1 VKNMSVHD
9 DEHRTLAI
17 EAANAA
23 QRVLFLFELEDSSD
37 HRPRDAIAAI
47 RAWAHGG
54 ISVAEARSAAFSA
67 NSAAGDARSKAAS
80 AAARAAGH
88 AAATAS
94 AAPHALQAEQFALEA
109 ERLSGRMP
117 AAA

>member
-1 VKNMSVHD
+1 MSVHD

-37 HRPRDAIAAI
+37 HRPRDAIATI
-47 RAWAHGG
+47 RAWTHGG
-54 ISVAEARSAAFSA
+54 VSVSEARAASFSA
-67 NSAAGDARSKAAS
+67 NSAAHDARSKAAR

-88 AAATAS
+88 AAATAYV
-94 AAPHALQAEQFALEA
+94 ATHAVQAEDAAVKA
-109 ERLSGRMP
+109 ERLAHRRP
-117 AAA
+117 AMA

>member
-1 VKNMSVHD
+1 MSVHD

-23 QRVLFLFELEDSSD
+23 GRVLYLFELDDSSD

-54 ISVAEARSAAFSA
+54 ISVSEARAAAFSA
-67 NSAAGDARSKAAS
+67 NSAAADARTKSAR

-88 AAATAS
+88 AAATAYV
-94 AAPHALQAEQFALEA
+94 AAHA
-109 ERLSGRMP
+109 ERAEDLALKAEKLAHRHPVM
-117 AAA
+117 A

>member
-1 VKNMSVHD
+1 MSVHD

-54 ISVAEARSAAFSA
+54 ITVNEARAAAFSA
-67 NSAAGDARSKAAS
+67 NSAAVDAHSKTAR
-80 AAARAAGH
+80 AAARAAAH
-88 AAATAS
+88 AAATAHI
-94 AAPHALQAEQFALEA
+94 ALHADKAEELACEA
-109 ERLSGRMP
+109 ERAAHRRP
-117 AAA
+117 AMA

>member
-1 VKNMSVHD
+1 MSVHD

-23 QRVLFLFELEDSSD
+23 GRVLYLFELEDSSD
-37 HRPRDAIAAI
+37 HRPRDAIATI

-54 ISVAEARSAAFSA
+54 VSVSEARAAAFSA
-67 NSAAGDARSKAAS
+67 NSAAADARTKAAR

-88 AAATAS
+88 AAATAYVAS
-94 AAPHALQAEQFALEA
+94 HAELAESFAEKA
-109 ERLSGRMP
+109 ERLAHRRYSM
-117 AAA
+117 A